1 MIYVVPGQLKE
12 LTING
17 LVSVSLVSL
26 SNVHISSVADG
37 NGTKTDENGIRE

>member
-1 MIYVVPGQLKE
+1 MVYVVSGQLKE

-26 SNVHISSVADG
+26 SNVHIASVADG
-37 NGTKTDENGIRE
+37 NGTKTDKNGITE